1 MLVAKRL
8 TQHVV
13 VSRLMVGHT
22 HEDIDGCFALIWQLM
37 KALKVST
44 PQAYS
49 KLVKMACRC
58 KAPEVEVYNIW
69 AVPDYADFFKDVINP
84 HLGRY
89 AKSKL
94 LQSINFNF

>member
-1 MLVAKRL
+1 
-8 TQHVV
+8 
-13 VSRLMVGHT
+13 MVGHT

-49 KLVKMACRC
+49 KLVKAACRS
-58 KAPEVEVYNIW
+58 KAPVVEVYNIW
-69 AVPDYADFFKDVINP
+69 AVPDYQSFLSDVINP

-89 AKSKL
+89 AKSEFL
-94 LQSINFNF
+94 C

>member
-49 KLVKMACRC
+49 KLVKWL
-58 KAPEVEVYNIW
+58 V
-69 AVPDYADFFKDVINP
+69 D
-84 HLGRY
+84 
-89 AKSKL
+89 AKPLRLKCIIFG
-94 LQSINFNF
+94 QFQIMQIF